1 MFLKAMQRC
10 SGPFSEESMSAAISQ
25 QWNVLIVQ
33 SISVDQQLAVHSAWY
48 FTGSRKALI
57 FLATRHHFGTMS
69 MPIQIPEKI
78 EAISPD
84 DDSMID
90 LRNPAVAAI
99 LSWLVPGLGQMYQG
113 RRSKGILFMS
123 AILGTFLV
131 GLGCGGGKVV
141 YASWKPG
148 EARWAYVC
156 QLGAGV
162 ISLPAAIQSMSLS
175 GATKTPLFG
184 TWMAPPLQ
192 SGQYVSRSYAE
203 KLIRGPDIDADD
215 FFDRPPLRQFR
226 GDQLSM
232 WHRRLGRWFEIGTLY
247 TMLAGMLNILVI
259 FDAWSGPLDDRQ
271 SLAAEAK
278 KEAHKQSRTGEKP

>member
-1 MFLKAMQRC
+1 M
-10 SGPFSEESMSAAISQ
+10 
-25 QWNVLIVQ
+25 
-33 SISVDQQLAVHSAWY
+33 
-48 FTGSRKALI
+48 
-57 FLATRHHFGTMS
+57 
-69 MPIQIPEKI
+69 
-78 EAISPD
+78 
-84 DDSMID
+84 
-90 LRNPAVAAI
+90 
-99 LSWLVPGLGQMYQG
+99 
-113 RRSKGILFMS
+113 
-123 AILGTFLV
+123 
-131 GLGCGGGKVV
+131 V